1 MSSIYCT
8 WNSKDVYL
16 SIQKFNKMIP
26 TKNGQIVKFHTPLE
40 DENPNQLYVVVELF
54 LDKEVPLASIQA
66 LGTGLSIPPIIKVK
80 IEDLTVEEVTTDNL
94 IGSEVTII
102 SESNTEYKGRV
113 VSARDKKILLDMEQ
127 KEDKV
132 YTNVWLT
139 ISNNEKIE
147 HSGYL
152 LVNS

>member
-1 MSSIYCT
+1 MVPI
-8 WNSKDVYL
+8 
-16 SIQKFNKMIP
+16 
-26 TKNGQIVKFHTPLE
+26 KNGQIVKFHTPLE

-54 LDKEVPLASIQA
+54 LDKEIPLASIQA
-66 LGTGLSIPPIIKVK
+66 LGTGLSIPPIMKVK
-80 IEDLTVEEVTTDNL
+80 IEDLTVEEVTTDDL

-102 SESNTEYKGRV
+102 DGSSTEHKGHV
-113 VSARDKKILLDMEQ
+113 ISARDQKILLDMEQ
-127 KEDKV
+127 RDGKV
-132 YTNVWLT
+132 LTNVWLT